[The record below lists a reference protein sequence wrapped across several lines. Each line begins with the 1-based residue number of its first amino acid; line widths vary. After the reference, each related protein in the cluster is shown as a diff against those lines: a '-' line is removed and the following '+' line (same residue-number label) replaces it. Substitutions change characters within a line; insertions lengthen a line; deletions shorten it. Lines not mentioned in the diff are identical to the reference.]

1 MNIMFPNMPIPHLRF
16 QVVAMLIY
24 LINGFAFYKIA
35 KIRGIQYP
43 WLAFI
48 PMFNFYMIGVVGD
61 SLKYTNYEINKRFE
75 RIPLALA
82 LPLGYLVINM
92 AYVSLVSTIGQLLLF
107 CLQLMIMYLVFDY
120 YDSKN
125 KILFTVLSIVPVVP
139 SILILYVTRKI
150 KI

>member
-1 MNIMFPNMPIPHLRF
+1 MNLFFPNMPIPHMRF
-16 QVVAMLIY
+16 QFIIMFVY
-24 LINGFAFYKIA
+24 LVNGFAFYKIA

-43 WLAFI
+43 WLAFL
-48 PMFNFYMIGVVGD
+48 PMFNLYMIGVVGD
-61 SLKYTNYEINKRFE
+61 SLKYTNYEINKRFQK
-75 RIPLALA
+75 IPLALT

-92 AYVSLVSTIGQLLLF
+92 SYITLVSTLAQLALY
-107 CLQLMIMYLVFDY
+107 CLQLMIMYLVFDF

-125 KILFTVLSIVPVVP
+125 KILFTILSIIPVVP